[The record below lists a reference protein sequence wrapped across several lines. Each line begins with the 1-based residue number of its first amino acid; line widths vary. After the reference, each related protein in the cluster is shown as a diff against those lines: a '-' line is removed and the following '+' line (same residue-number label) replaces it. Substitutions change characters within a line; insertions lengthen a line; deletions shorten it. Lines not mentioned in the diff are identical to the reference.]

1 MRCCSKC
8 GAITGA
14 DQRHKHENPHWRP
27 PYDDLEGCLEG
38 YETVQTRQKA
48 VMSIVTTKYVR
59 KPLFVDAVQITEMNF
74 AEIAA
79 WCQGE
84 IRRQDSDE
92 IIEKGDDSTPR
103 NTYIRVRVHNPKN
116 VRQTKAYIGDWLLY
130 TEKGYKVYTE
140 KAFRM
145 SFDLAESNGGV
156 KGVTKLVR

>member
-1 MRCCSKC
+1 M
-8 GAITGA
+8 G
-14 DQRHKHENPHWRP
+14 
-27 PYDDLEGCLEG
+27 
-38 YETVQTRQKA
+38 
-48 VMSIVTTKYVR
+48 IVTTKYVR

-92 IIEKGDDSTPR
+92 IIEKRDDFTPR